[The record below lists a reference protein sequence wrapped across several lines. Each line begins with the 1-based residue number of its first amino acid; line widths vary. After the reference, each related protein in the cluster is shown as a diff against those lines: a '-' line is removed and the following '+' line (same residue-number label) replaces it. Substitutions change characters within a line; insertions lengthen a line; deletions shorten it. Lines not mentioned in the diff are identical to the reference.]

1 MFVMLHEETLHV
13 KLILNMLPLL
23 KILSTFN
30 VEILTT
36 FAFHEFT
43 CINLLP
49 PHHNQQML
57 LRSSSHQLFNPLNHL
72 TSSEA
77 TL

>member
-30 VEILTT
+30 VEILAT

-49 PHHNQQML
+49 TP
-57 LRSSSHQLFNPLNHL
+57 S
-72 TSSEA
+72 
-77 TL
+77 